1 MYFHAGVNTAHGV
14 CCIANGT
21 YTIESVQFPGIYL
34 KMDGSGVTAFSGHGG
49 GTVNCRFG
57 VGPWE
62 RFKLN
67 CIDTTSCSYSIES
80 VAFPGVYL
88 RMDGNRVTAHS
99 PDGGGTVNCQFGV
112 HPFEKFQLGY
122 NGADG
127 SFSIQSVEFPG
138 VYLRMDGSGVI
149 VPGAYGGTV
158 NCQYGNGPFEMFKL
172 RSAWIWLRIR
182 RLFALNM

>member
-34 KMDGSGVTAFSGHGG
+34 KMDGSNVTEFSSPGG
-49 GTVNCRFG
+49 GTVNCQSA

-62 RFKLN
+62 KFELN
-67 CIDTTSCSYSIES
+67 CINTTSCSYSIES

-88 RMDGNRVTAHS
+88 RMDGNGVTAPGS
-99 PDGGGTVNCQFGV
+99 PGGGGTVNCQFGD
-112 HPFEKFQLGY
+112 HSFENFQLEY

-127 SFSIQSVEFPG
+127 SFSIQSVQFPG
-138 VYLRMDGSGVI
+138 VYLRMDGSGII

-158 NCQYGNGPFEMFKL
+158 NCQYGNGPYQMFKL
-172 RSAWIWLRIR
+172 ISA
-182 RLFALNM
+182 